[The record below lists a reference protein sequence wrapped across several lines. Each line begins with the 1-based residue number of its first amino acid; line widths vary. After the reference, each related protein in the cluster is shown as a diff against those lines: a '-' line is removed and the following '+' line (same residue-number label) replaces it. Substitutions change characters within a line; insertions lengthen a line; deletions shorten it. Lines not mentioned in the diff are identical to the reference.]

1 MIMPGSVQEEM
12 RDHRCGPAS
21 PIRGK
26 RAVDLTVDRPLASA
40 GQTGYNLCMT
50 NQEPPKEGTEKRNSR
65 LTEAAMVLVLVL
77 GIFWGDQL
85 SLPVF
90 AFSLFFVIGLFP
102 MAYLGLHVIGVSQHE
117 MPRVTLGQTAGLAAL
132 LALGIWAQ
140 RLPIPFVLRLVAGFA
155 PSVLLTYLFLGPWH
169 RFLPAG
175 ETAVNGDSDQD
186 SNKKG
191 TNE

>member
-1 MIMPGSVQEEM
+1 MNLGAKT
-12 RDHRCGPAS
+12 G
-21 PIRGK
+21 
-26 RAVDLTVDRPLASA
+26 PLASA

-50 NQEPPKEGTEKRNSR
+50 NQEPPKGGTEKRNSR
-65 LTEAAMVLVLVL
+65 FTEAAMVLVLVL
-77 GIFWGDQL
+77 GIYWGDQL

-90 AFSLFFVIGLFP
+90 AFCLFAVIGLFP
-102 MAYLGLHVIGVSQHE
+102 MSYLGAHVLGMYPDE

-140 RLPIPFVLRLVAGFA
+140 RLPIPPILRLVLGFA
-155 PSVLLTYLFLGPWH
+155 PSVWLTYLFFGPWH

-175 ETAVNGDSDQD
+175 ETAVKGNSANHD

-191 TNE
+191 INE